1 MATEEILI
9 AGIESKVKKLI
20 EINNFLTNENQRLLV
35 ENEVSAKKIEDLNK
49 KIEENQKEIFKFTL
63 ANTLETEFGVEEGS
77 KRIDSLIDEINRC
90 IEMLGE

>member
-77 KRIDSLIDEINRC
+77 KRIDSLIDEINKC